1 MDKFLFGII
10 WRASSW
16 FHKDRYYKGTSHMD
30 NAIALL
36 SDRVDILKKHLKQD
50 VYTCTCRP
58 RDEDISISEFVLA
71 SYMKLTISVP

>member
-1 MDKFLFGII
+1 
-10 WRASSW
+10 
-16 FHKDRYYKGTSHMD
+16 MD